1 MRQSVD
7 FRQEESISNFI
18 KLYTSQVFDQIGM
31 TTFNPILR
39 KSSFT
44 GYSTISNILKTQE
57 IVSFFYLR

>member
-7 FRQEESISNFI
+7 FRNEDSINNFI

-44 GYSTISNILKTQE
+44 GYSTISSILKSQE
-57 IVSFFYLR
+57 VVK